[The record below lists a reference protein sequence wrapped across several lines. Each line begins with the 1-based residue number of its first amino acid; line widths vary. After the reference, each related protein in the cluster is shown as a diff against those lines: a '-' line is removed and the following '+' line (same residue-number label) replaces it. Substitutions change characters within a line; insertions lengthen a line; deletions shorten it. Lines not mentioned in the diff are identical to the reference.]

1 MSMSEGAPVAAVPL
15 RRNRAYQ
22 GVFWSQAF
30 TDFCEQFLIVAI
42 VWETLHEFGG
52 ARMGVVMAAWA
63 IPRGVLMLFGGVLVD
78 RLDRRAL
85 ALGVGAGLAVL
96 SVGAALVTRSD
107 TYGLWLLVAAGLG
120 VLDALR
126 LPVAASMLPQV
137 VAREQLVDANRW
149 ASLRE
154 WAALAGAPAAGGV
167 LVAVA
172 GSGGTML
179 VVAALYLV
187 SVALMLLVPGLPR
200 PAGEQRAHIL
210 TDLRDGLTYVVRHR
224 SLRVL
229 LLTFAVANLFVLG
242 LLGVAVPILAKDVLH
257 AGPQGLGFLSASFG
271 IGLVLGTLGCTRLP
285 RSWQQSQSQALVL
298 FCVSDLLLAAV
309 GLAPGLALACAFYFA
324 SGLAAGPA
332 ATFYRAL
339 LQTLPPENYLGRV
352 NSIARATSFGLE
364 PVSTAGVGGLSTRFS
379 ASVLLLA
386 GGVAA
391 ACADLTGAYLSR
403 RAGRATLAAAAPP
416 SSTEEMR
423 TP

>member
-1 MSMSEGAPVAAVPL
+1 MAVSL

-42 VWETLHEFGG
+42 VWETLHDFGG

-63 IPRGVLMLFGGVLVD
+63 VPRGALMLFGGVLVD

-85 ALGVGAGLAVL
+85 ALSVGACLSAL
-96 SVGAALVTRSD
+96 SVGAALVTR
-107 TYGLWLLVAAGLG
+107 TEVYGLWLLVAVVLG

-126 LPVAASMLPQV
+126 LPVAASILPQV
-137 VAREQLVDANRW
+137 VARDQLVDANRW

-167 LVAVA
+167 LVAVV

-179 VVAALYLV
+179 VVAVLYLA
-187 SVALMLLVPGLPR
+187 SVALMLPAPALPR
-200 PAGEQRAHIL
+200 PAGEERAHIL
-210 TDLRDGLTYVVRHR
+210 ADLRDGLTYVLRHCQ
-224 SLRVL
+224 LRVL
-229 LLTFAVANLFVLG
+229 LSTFAVANLFVLG
-242 LLGVAVPILAKDVLH
+242 LLGVAVPILAKDVLD

-285 RSWQQSQSQALVL
+285 QAWQQSQSHALIL

-309 GLAPGLALACAFYFA
+309 GLAPGLALACACYFA

-339 LQTLPPENYLGRV
+339 LQTLPPEKLLGRV

-364 PVSTAGVGGLSTRFS
+364 PVSTAGVGGLSTRLS
-379 ASVLLLA
+379 ASVLLLV
-386 GGVAA
+386 GGGAA
-391 ACADLTGAYLSR
+391 ACADLVGALLSR
-403 RAGRATLAAAAPP
+403 RAGDRAEAAAEPP
-416 SSTEEMR
+416 
-423 TP
+423 